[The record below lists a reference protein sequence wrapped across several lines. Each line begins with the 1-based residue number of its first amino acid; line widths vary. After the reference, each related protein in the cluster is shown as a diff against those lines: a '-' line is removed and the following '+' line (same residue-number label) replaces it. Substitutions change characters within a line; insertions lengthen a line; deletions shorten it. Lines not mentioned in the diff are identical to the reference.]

1 MTSPEILKNISEW
14 AKAPA
19 PNLLWLDGEP
29 MQCDDFDNPITM
41 VAAKVI
47 SLAEQSQTPVI
58 SQFCE
63 LRRGQ
68 KLRFGN
74 DSKEEQS
81 LIGLVYS
88 LIRQLVE
95 LLPPVFEASSDFSAE
110 KFNSLDGTIQ
120 RWHTA
125 LSVLTNLTNSMPGPV
140 FCIID
145 GLHWLKDRSTDNCL
159 LEFVRVLRGGRLKV
173 LLSTTGRSVVLR
185 SEIPRSEIL
194 YISKK
199 ETLRRGV
206 AIDKHDLS
214 GRV

>member
-1 MTSPEILKNISEW
+1 MVSPEVLRNISEW

-19 PNLLWLDGEP
+19 LNLLWLDSEP

-47 SLAEQSQTPVI
+47 SLAEQSRTPVM
-58 SQFCE
+58 SHFCE

-68 KLRFGN
+68 ELRLGN
-74 DSKEEQS
+74 GSKEEQS
-81 LIGLVYS
+81 LVGLVYS

-95 LLPPVFEASSDFSAE
+95 LLPPVFEASSNFSAE
-110 KFNSLDGTIQ
+110 KFDSLDGTIQ
-120 RWHTA
+120 CLHAA
-125 LSVLTNLTNSMPGPV
+125 LSTLTDLAGLMPGPV

-145 GLHWLKDRSTDNCL
+145 GFHWLNDRSTDNCL
-159 LEFVRVLRGGRLKV
+159 SEFVRVLRGGPLKV

-185 SEIPRSEIL
+185 TEIPRSETL
-194 YISKK
+194 YVSNM

-206 AIDKHDLS
+206 AIDRHNLS
-214 GRV
+214 GQC